1 MKKFSTSLGILL
13 SLILGLALIVPLF
26 VSLDRFKKTY
36 ETSYHEATGQDLHL
50 TGPLTFSLL
59 PRPQITLNDVVISSS
74 QDTPELP
81 LASVKEVTLKVSLL
95 SLLHGKIVLSRIVAE
110 NPTLNLKKNASGKG
124 NWEIASISTSETSKS
139 PSLPSS
145 SPSSKLPFQIDEIT
159 LNKGHISYKDQDQ
172 SISFENIDLALG
184 LTYSAE
190 KDALLKDIDFNLSS
204 LLFNEKLTL
213 IGKLQN
219 LDQKTALLS
228 AHLDF
233 YDEHLNLDGDISLEA
248 LSFSLKTSLKG
259 DLSKSR
265 LLSKILPLIKPE
277 NDSYALEFTLQGTP
291 QLISVSSVSLDV
303 GALKGAGKGE
313 FDIQKGLGSVDLT
326 LNPGNVLLKIFNQ
339 NRDGKPLP
347 TLEILSQNL
356 KPFLEVFTLETQ
368 NLSPAL
374 FENFALTTS
383 LDYQTKKSEL
393 KDFSLKLGEA
403 SLTGDIIFYTDE
415 KTPRVFYNLSVSKF
429 STLKDLSAFKS
440 GLAFLGNTLN
450 ISGESSWEG
459 DSYTTKTLLS
469 TPLLTTELQGS
480 VTLGKN
486 IDLTLKNSGKNLS
499 QLLNLSD
506 SKFGAYE
513 ITLVLQGDLSNTISL
528 KIPSSHLT
536 IGQKRTAFQGNASLS
551 LLQSLPKVKGT
562 LTVESLDLD
571 TFSRP
576 PLETPHQ
583 ASHPSSSQKKNHP
596 HAKPIP
602 HHPSSEI
609 WSHTPLNLDFLNLLE
624 GEFDIS
630 LHKVILDA
638 FVFDHI
644 VAHLQL
650 EKGALTLNPVSGKGL
665 GGDFTVT
672 ASLSSQ
678 KTHPFSCKGAF
689 KGVRLK
695 NLDFKQGDI
704 KLTGGTLDL
713 LVDIIS
719 QGDSIA
725 AHIGTLSG
733 DLKIHARDGK
743 VSGFELEKAVSAL
756 NKAHNIQGFLGLLDT
771 SFSGGE
777 TEFKDLEAILLLQN
791 GIASLKTCS
800 LTSDA
805 GHLSATGFIDLPH
818 YTLDI
823 VGKAQLNVK
832 NFPPF
837 NVKLTGPL
845 DDPHHELDTQGLQ
858 NYLMDNAV
866 GSIVNTLLDAPE
878 SVVNTLIDTPGDA
891 VGMVQNILGMKDDT
905 HRPSKTSTTPSKTSK
920 KKASSDAPSSDNPV
934 GDLVQGGLKLLGL

>member
-1 MKKFSTSLGILL
+1 MKKFFISLGVLL
-13 SLILGLALIVPLF
+13 SFILGLALIIPLF
-26 VSLDRFKKTY
+26 VSLDGFKKTF
-36 ETSYHEATGQDLHL
+36 ETSYHEETGQDLHL
-50 TGPLTFSLL
+50 KGPLTFSLL
-59 PRPQITLNDVVISSS
+59 PRPQITLNDVVILSS
-74 QDTPELP
+74 QDTLELP

-95 SLLHGKIVLSRIVAE
+95 SLLHGKIVISSIFAE
-110 NPTLNLKKNASGKG
+110 NPTLNLKKGVSGKG
-124 NWEIASISTSETSKS
+124 NWELTPSASTPEMSKS
-139 PSLPSS
+139 PSLSSSSS
-145 SPSSKLPFQIDEIT
+145 SPKLPFQIDEIT
-159 LNKGHISYKDQDQ
+159 LSKGHISYKDQDQ
-172 SISFENIDLALG
+172 SIFFENIDLTLG
-184 LTYSAE
+184 LTYSG
-190 KDALLKDIDFNLSS
+190 ALLKNIDFNLSS

-233 YDEHLNLDGDISLEA
+233 YDEHLILDGDLSPEA

-265 LLSKILPLIKPE
+265 LLSKVLPSLKPG
-277 NDSYALEFTLQGTP
+277 NDSYALEITLQGTP
-291 QLISVSSVSLDV
+291 QLISISSISLDV
-303 GALKGAGKGE
+303 GTIKGAGKGE
-313 FDIQKGLGSVDLT
+313 FNIQKGLASLELT
-326 LNPGNVLLKIFNQ
+326 LNPGDVFLKISNQ
-339 NRDGKPLP
+339 NRDGKLLS
-347 TLEILSQNL
+347 TLQILSQNL
-356 KPFLEVFTLETQ
+356 KPFLEVFTLETK

-374 FENFALTTS
+374 FENFALTTTF
-383 LDYQTKKSEL
+383 DYQAQKSEL

-403 SLTGDIIFYTDE
+403 ALTGNIIFFTDE
-415 KTPRVFYNLSVSKF
+415 KTPRVAYNLSVSNF
-429 STLKDLSAFKS
+429 LTLKDLSAFKA

-450 ISGESSWEG
+450 ISGESSCEG

-480 VTLGKN
+480 LTLGKN
-486 IDLTLKNSGKNLS
+486 IDLTLKNSGKNFS

-513 ITLVLQGDLSNTISL
+513 ITLVLQGDLSNAISL
-528 KIPSSHLT
+528 KIPPSLLT

-551 LLQSLPKVKGT
+551 LLQSLPKVKGN
-562 LTVESLDLD
+562 LTVESLDLN
-571 TFSRP
+571 TFSRS

-583 ASHPSSSQKKNHP
+583 GSHPSSSQKKKHP

-602 HHPSSEI
+602 SHPSSEI

-624 GEFDIS
+624 GDFDIS

-650 EKGALTLNPVSGKGL
+650 EKGVLTLNPVSGKGL
-665 GGDFTVT
+665 GGDLTVT

-713 LVDIIS
+713 LVDILS
-719 QGDSIA
+719 HGNSIA
-725 AHIGTLSG
+725 DHIGTLSG
-733 DLKIHARDGK
+733 DLKIHARDGR
-743 VSGFELEKAVSAL
+743 VSGFALEKAVSAL

-777 TEFKDLEAILLLQN
+777 TEFRDLEAILLLQK
-791 GIASLKTCS
+791 GIASLNTCS

-805 GHLSATGFIDLPH
+805 GHLSATGLIDLPH

-845 DDPHHELDTQGLQ
+845 NDPIHELDTQGLQ
-858 NYLMDNAV
+858 NYLMNNAV
-866 GSIVNTLLDAPE
+866 GSIVNTLLDAPG
-878 SVVNTLIDTPGDA
+878 SAVNTLIDAPGDA
-891 VGMVQNILGMKDDT
+891 VGMVQNILGLKDKSAPS
-905 HRPSKTSTTPSKTSK
+905 RPSSKAPKHSK
-920 KKASSDAPSSDNPV
+920 KKASSDAPSSDNSV